1 MSRLV
6 TTVAAVTALVGLA
19 ASGCVIDRKAECI
32 DAEACDQALEQPF
45 GDFNADD
52 PVFGDL
58 GTCWQT
64 EDTAAPC
71 VAQCN
76 TFRADQVELATAQ
89 NNLAVIEACGGSVE

>member
-1 MSRLV
+1 MSRPIR
-6 TTVAAVTALVGLA
+6 AAVALFAVFGIA

-32 DAEACDQALEQPF
+32 DAEACDRALEQPF

-52 PVFGDL
+52 ATFGDL

-71 VAQCN
+71 VAACN
-76 TFRADQVELATAQ
+76 TFRADQVELATEQ